1 MKYEW
6 RYEKLG
12 DVTYNVLPQTQIK
25 PFLMECV
32 KREWEIDH
40 SEFPD

>member
-12 DVTYNVLPQTQIK
+12 DVTYSVLDAQIK
-25 PFLMECV
+25 PFRTDELGQTGMGSRLC
-32 KREWEIDH
+32 
-40 SEFPD
+40 